1 MNRKQYNKEKYDE
14 LLAEM
19 VNNPSFFSDKDLAE
33 AQQITNELLKMMLP
47 AELHK
52 EAEATIQDAVVDI
65 KADFKEALARK
76 KLEEES
82 KARRVV
88 IGGETDPMHLTNPDD
103 PFKVTSDLVKVH
115 LLPFAL
121 KKKRVEWKSE
131 FGSRFEDGFS
141 IELQDKTP
149 NPVMTREEAIA
160 FAKHILAVTRQDTYR
175 GV

>member
-1 MNRKQYNKEKYDE
+1 VNYKKMPTSQLDKLLLDYVLEGNDSFYSDKQ
-14 LLAEM
+14 LAEM
-19 VNNPSFFSDKDLAE
+19 KVVYDKVLKDLFPE
-33 AQQITNELLKMMLP
+33 EDPKEIERSNGEFLNMMS
-47 AELHK
+47 E
-52 EAEATIQDAVVDI
+52 EQ
-65 KADFKEALARK
+65 ARR
-76 KLEEES
+76 KLEADA